1 MIDKSCSYM
10 TCKNPGCAHENGFM
24 ILSELVKFLEISL
37 VEDLKFN
44 LLSVSQLCEQ
54 GNNHVT
60 FTTRDVSVFSPSHEL
75 LFKGIRSG
83 GTYVFDHDYVP
94 SKSLCLASLSEQST
108 LWHQRLGHASL
119 HLLHRLEKKNLVRG
133 LPTIKPQDM
142 TSCIECSKGKQ
153 TRASFPQ
160 KQVVS
165 TSCPLDLIHMDL

>member
-1 MIDKSCSYM
+1 MTGSKSLLSSFKSKKGA
-10 TCKNPGCAHENGFM
+10 TISFGNKRTGKVVGLGNSV
-24 ILSELVKFLEISL
+24 LSELVKFLEISL

-60 FTTRDVSVFSPSHEL
+60 FTTKDVSVISPTNEL

-83 GTYVFDHDYVP
+83 GTYIFDHDYVP
-94 SKSLCLASLSEQST
+94 TKSLCLASLSEQST
-108 LWHQRLGHASL
+108 LWHQRMGHASL

-142 TSCIECSKGKQ
+142 TTCSECSKGKQ
-153 TRASFPQ
+153 T
-160 KQVVS
+160 
-165 TSCPLDLIHMDL
+165 